1 MYACGRNQ
9 SVSGVGGDEHVHSE
23 EAVELITLFS
33 DSSEFYIE
41 YPELMAGHKEAFL
54 VHLTRL
60 SSYKPYSEGSVR
72 VSLDYGDSQS
82 TGLAESPESPGI
94 WRVLVRPEN
103 PGYCKIIF
111 EYFHGNIN
119 DKTVFETGY
128 VSDHDHAATK
138 VHEGQQEGE
147 YEEDPGNEIP
157 EGIRFTKEQAWKS
170 DFSVEKL
177 IPSSFSEIIK
187 TGGEILAMPGE
198 KHMIHARAS
207 GIVNYSKKNLVAGDH
222 VRRGQELM
230 RIEGQDLA
238 GENITVIY
246 AEAEASF
253 LKSRRDFQR
262 HKKLFAEDAISEK
275 QFIDTRSAYIRD
287 SIHYSNL
294 QQSFTGDGLKVIAPL
309 TGHIHEIDVSQGEY
323 VQEGQKIAIMS
334 SDKRLLLRADVPQ
347 QYFPRISKVV
357 SANIR
362 TSYQDNVI
370 DIKDID
376 GELIAIG
383 SSVHHNNHYLPVY
396 FEAHNNG
403 DLLEGAYAE
412 FYLKTSPLENCILL
426 PVSSVLEEQ
435 GSYYAYVQTSG
446 ETYHKRT
453 IKPGEFDGLYYLI
466 ISGLTE
472 GERVVT
478 SGGMLLKAASMSNSL
493 PGHSHAH

>member
-9 SVSGVGGDEHVHSE
+9 TDSGSGGHGHDHSE
-23 EAVELITLFS
+23 KVELLTLFS

-54 VHLTRL
+54 VHLTKL
-60 SSYKPYSEGSVR
+60 SSYKPYPEGSVR

-94 WRVLVRPEN
+94 WRVLVRPDK
-103 PGYCKIIF
+103 PGNCRIVF
-111 EYFHGNIN
+111 EYFDGNIK
-119 DKTVFETGY
+119 DKSVFESGN
-128 VSDHDHAATK
+128 VVDHDHGDTLTHAGE
-138 VHEGQQEGE
+138 HE
-147 YEEDPGNEIP
+147 DDIP
-157 EGIRFTKEQAWKS
+157 EGIQFTKEQSWKS
-170 DFSVEKL
+170 DFAVEKL
-177 IPSSFSEIIK
+177 IPSTFSEIIK
-187 TGGEILAMPGE
+187 TGGVILAMPGE

-207 GIVNYSKKNLVAGDH
+207 GIVNYSKKNLVAGGH
-222 VRRGQELM
+222 VRRGEELM

-253 LKSRRDFQR
+253 LKSRSDFQR
-262 HKKLFAEDAISEK
+262 HKKLFAENAISEK
-275 QFIDTRSAYIRD
+275 QFIDTRSGYIRD
-287 SIHYSNL
+287 SIHYYNL
-294 QQSFTGDGLKVIAPL
+294 KQSFTGDGFKVIAPL

-323 VQEGQKIAIMS
+323 VKEGEKIAIMS

-362 TSYQDNVI
+362 TSYQDDVI

-403 DLLEGAYAE
+403 ELLEGAYAE
-412 FYLKTSPLENCILL
+412 FYLKTSNLDNCILVPL
-426 PVSSVLEEQ
+426 SAVMEEQ
-435 GSYYAYVQTSG
+435 GSYYVYVQTSG
-446 ETYHKRT
+446 ETYQKRI
-453 IKPGEFDGLYYLI
+453 IKPGEFDGNNYRI
-466 ISGLTE
+466 ISGLNH

-478 SGGMLLKAASMSNSL
+478 KGGMLLKAASMSNSL